1 MARFRLRCGHYLN
14 IIDNYS
20 NEQVEWIHEETD
32 RTTGRTNRKKY
43 HVPMLLD
50 AETIVTTEADK
61 AFPKDTVFFGEP
73 TPDMEPLDE
82 EAEALVESL
91 KSKWKHPIDTLP
103 ANGGMNEQEKAFM
116 TTMMESFA
124 KQVGAALPAQPVA
137 ATGVSLEEFEMMK
150 KQLADLQAL
159 LMADKS
165 NPAAAG
171 RRL

>member
-20 NEQVEWIHEETD
+20 GEEVEWVHEETD

-50 AETIVTTEADK
+50 AETIVTTKADK
-61 AFPKDTVFFGEP
+61 AFPQDTVFFGEP

-91 KSKWKHPIDTLP
+91 KAKWVHPIDTLP
-103 ANGGMNEQEKAFM
+103 VNGGMNEQEKAFM
-116 TTMMESFA
+116 ATMMESFA
-124 KQVGAALPAQPVA
+124 KQVGAALPQQPQSV
-137 ATGVSLEEFEMMK
+137 GSVSREEFEALQA
-150 KQLADLQAL
+150 QLAQL
-159 LMADKS
+159 LAEK
-165 NPAAAG
+165 NAVPATG

>member
-20 NEQVEWIHEETD
+20 GEQVEWIYEETD

-50 AETIVTTEADK
+50 AETIVTTKADK
-61 AFPKDTVFFGEP
+61 AFPNDTVFFGDP

-82 EAEALVESL
+82 EAEALIESL
-91 KSKWKHPIDTLP
+91 KSKWIHPIDTLP
-103 ANGGMNEQEKAFM
+103 VNGGMNEQEKAFM
-116 TTMMESFA
+116 ATMMESFA
-124 KQVGAALPAQPVA
+124 KQVGAALPAQPQA
-137 ATGVSLEEFEMMK
+137 IGSVSREEFEALQ
-150 KQLADLQAL
+150 KQLADL
-159 LMADKS
+159 MSDKKS
-165 NPAAAG
+165 DPAAAG

>member
-1 MARFRLRCGHYLN
+1 MPRFRLRCGHYLN

-20 NEQVEWIHEETD
+20 NEQVEWIYEETD

-50 AETIVTTEADK
+50 AETIVTTK
-61 AFPKDTVFFGEP
+61 RNTAFPNDTVFFGDP

-82 EAEALVESL
+82 EAEALIESL
-91 KSKWKHPIDTLP
+91 KSKWIHPIDTLP
-103 ANGGMNEQEKAFM
+103 VNGGMNEQEKAFM
-116 TTMMESFA
+116 ATMMESFA

-137 ATGVSLEEFEMMK
+137 ATGVSLEEFNAVKAQLEEMK
-150 KQLADLQAL
+150 ELLQA
-159 LMADKS
+159 
-165 NPAAAG
+165 PTAAAG

>member
-1 MARFRLRCGHYLN
+1 MPRFRLRCGHYLN

-20 NEQVEWIHEETD
+20 NEQVEWIYEETD

-50 AETIVTTEADK
+50 AETIVTTK
-61 AFPKDTVFFGEP
+61 RNTAFPNDTVFFGDP

-91 KSKWKHPIDTLP
+91 KSKWIHPIDTLP
-103 ANGGMNEQEKAFM
+103 VNGGMNEQEKAFM
-116 TTMMESFA
+116 ATMMESFA

-137 ATGVSLEEFEMMK
+137 ATGVSLEEFNAVKAQLEEMK
-150 KQLADLQAL
+150 ELLQA
-159 LMADKS
+159 
-165 NPAAAG
+165 PTAAAG